1 MSAVKMAGKCG
12 TFRAWL
18 GWLQISLTVPAFL
31 IVVYTAAWAIW
42 HFCDEKW
49 GSRDGVRLQ
58 VCLVVADCSSG
69 TLPPDHAG
77 SFEAVPRGPTGKLG
91 TRLSLN

>member
-1 MSAVKMAGKCG
+1 MSPVKMAGKCG

-42 HFCDEKW
+42 HFCDGKW

-58 VCLVVADCSSG
+58 VCLVAADCSGG
-69 TLPPDHAG
+69 TLPSDHAG
-77 SFEAVPRGPTGKLG
+77 FFEAVPLGPTGRLD
-91 TRLSLN
+91 TRPSLN